1 MDLVVSSFDLV
12 YKFNDFTYCSHST
25 NFLLE
30 LCVADS
36 YFFRD
41 HARPWT
47 RFSLSREESTQNKQQ
62 VW

>member
-36 YFFRD
+36 YFFFAITPVPGRVF
-41 HARPWT
+41 H
-47 RFSLSREESTQNKQQ
+47 
-62 VW
+62 